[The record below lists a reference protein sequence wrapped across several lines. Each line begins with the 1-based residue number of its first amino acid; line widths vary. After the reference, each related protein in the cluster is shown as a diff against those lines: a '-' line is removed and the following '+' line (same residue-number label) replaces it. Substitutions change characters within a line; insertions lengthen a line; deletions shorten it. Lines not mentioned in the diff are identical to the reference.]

1 MNIEFSYE
9 IVRVDEKAKC
19 MEIVYSAPGYE
30 TFFISARLPFLDE
43 TLENV
48 IRSFAPIQRWVE
60 SSMEVTVPE
69 IGIKGTLAVVEEQA
83 ESEEEK
89 YLFTPTSGEI
99 PSVIF

>member
-1 MNIEFSYE
+1 MDIKFSYE
-9 IVRVDEKAKC
+9 IVRVDEKARC

-30 TFFISARLPFLDE
+30 TFLISARLPFLNE

-48 IRSFAPIQRWVE
+48 IKSFAPIQRWVE
-60 SSMEVTVPE
+60 SSMEVKIPE
-69 IGIKGTLAVVEEQA
+69 AGIKGTLSTAEEQ
-83 ESEEEK
+83 EETEEQK